1 MALGFHF
8 FATSHR
14 FYVAQTPWV
23 VYHFKRT
30 YYCTSDDGNSLFLI
44 HSFITYNSSDTKMKT
59 ETLKL
64 ILGHDVTLEQLI
76 SSLEQKFLLLE
87 ADNNLFIVNG
97 KVKKISLLKG
107 KENAIMEC
115 LAKGYS
121 YKKTAD
127 EVKMSVDGVR
137 YYVKRIYK
145 KLDVNNSRQAVN
157 AFFGQVESQE

>member
-1 MALGFHF
+1 
-8 FATSHR
+8 
-14 FYVAQTPWV
+14 
-23 VYHFKRT
+23 
-30 YYCTSDDGNSLFLI
+30 
-44 HSFITYNSSDTKMKT
+44 MKT

-76 SSLEQKFLLLE
+76 SSLEQNFLLLE

-97 KVKKISLLKG
+97 KVKKASLLKG
-107 KENAIMEC
+107 KENDIMEC
-115 LAKGYS
+115 LAKGLS
-121 YKKTAD
+121 YNKTAE

-157 AFFGQVESQE
+157 AFFNQTENQA